1 MTTTEHARTAA
12 LRRIAAVADQLVG
25 DHEQEFLAANTADGA
40 AERWREWRDAEC
52 DRRRRTIARWLEP
65 VPPLFLDADLAR
77 LDDQQHPD
85 ELSAW
90 LSGPARNLILAGP
103 VGTGK
108 SYAAWAIA
116 HHAAAC
122 GLVPMVRSVPRLL
135 LDMRPDGD
143 PGTFDRACFAEL
155 LVLDDLGAAR
165 PTDWSLERIYSI
177 AEHRTNYRLRTVV
190 TTNCTFDQL
199 AALWGAPTMDR
210 LRDGATIVE
219 LTGRSRR
226 GPA

>member
-1 MTTTEHARTAA
+1 VTTTEQARAITRLAS
-12 LRRIAAVADQLVG
+12 VADRRVG
-25 DHEQEFLAANTADGA
+25 EHEQEFLTANADWADAADLW
-40 AERWREWRDAEC
+40 RDWREHEQ
-52 DRRRRTIARWLEP
+52 DRRRRAITRWVES
-65 VPPLFLDADLAR
+65 VPPLFLAADLAD

-85 ELSAW
+85 ALRAW
-90 LSGPARNLILAGP
+90 LSGPARNLMLAGP

-116 HHAAAC
+116 HHAAAS
-122 GLVPMVRSVPRLL
+122 GLLPMVRSVPRLL
-135 LDMRPDGD
+135 LEMRPDGD
-143 PGTFDRACFAEL
+143 PGAFDRACFAEL

-177 AEHRTNYRLRTVV
+177 AEHRTNHRLRTVV

-210 LRDGATIVE
+210 LRDGATIIE

-226 GPA
+226 EPA